1 VPGRIFLLLLV
12 IKFTKCRIGS
22 TVYLPFVNPKRF
34 FGLESLNISLARISF
49 SGVFSIVGRRDI
61 GLCPLP
67 SGLGIWTTIELFQ
80 SLGIRPSQQDWLKK
94 FRSLSLKE
102 AGRFRVK
109 DVCKFVFSRRGVFW
123 C

>member
-1 VPGRIFLLLLV
+1 MADRIFLLLLV

-22 TVYLPFVNPKRF
+22 TVDLPFVNPKKY
-34 FGLESLNISLARISF
+34 FGLGSLVRISLSTI
-49 SGVFSIVGRRDI
+49 FSIVWRRHI
-61 GLCPLP
+61 GLWPLP
-67 SGLGIWTTIELFQ
+67 PGLGIWTTIELFQ